1 MPKTTQPSPSKMPK
15 SKPSTKISKT
25 TPPPVA
31 KKLVAGKKVKKVL
44 TPPPVPTTD
53 VVEKPVVVVPPKS
66 AVQQQI
72 DLLGTRIVGLR
83 TELSSLN
90 TEFRTLCK
98 LYTRER
104 RDTERLAGK
113 RSGAK
118 RAGNSKPSG
127 FAKPGYISPELCNF
141 LGKPNGTEMARTDV
155 TRYLTTYIK
164 DKGLQNKENKK
175 QILCDAALQG
185 LLKPNKDDIITY
197 FNLQSYMKRHYN
209 NPNNSNDTSNP
220 ILTT

>member
-1 MPKTTQPSPSKMPK
+1 MPTKQKTNKPTK
-15 SKPSTKISKT
+15 SKPPLT
-25 TPPPVA
+25 
-31 KKLVAGKKVKKVL
+31 KKLGGKKVMASPAATAAPPSAPPASETKVTADAVA
-44 TPPPVPTTD
+44 TPKT
-53 VVEKPVVVVPPKS
+53 

-72 DLLGTRIVGLR
+72 ELLGKGIIGLR

-90 TEFRTLCK
+90 TEFRTLCR

-104 RDTERLAGK
+104 RDVERMASK
-113 RSGAK
+113 RSGGAK

-141 LGKPNGTEMARTDV
+141 LGKPDGTEMARTDV

-164 DKGLQNKENKK
+164 DKGLQNKANKK
-175 QILCDAALQG
+175 EILCDAALQG
-185 LLKPNKDDIITY
+185 LLKPNKNDVITY

-209 NPNNSNDTSNP
+209 NPIVS
-220 ILTT
+220 LTASA

>member
-1 MPKTTQPSPSKMPK
+1 MPTKPVKT
-15 SKPSTKISKT
+15 KP
-25 TPPPVA
+25 A
-31 KKLVAGKKVKKVL
+31 KKPLLTKKLSSGKKVMAAPVA
-44 TPPPVPTTD
+44 TPVPASAA
-53 VVEKPVVVVPPKS
+53 PVPVLETKQATAIPKT
-66 AVQQQI
+66 AVLQQI
-72 DLLGTRIVGLR
+72 ELLGKGIIGLR

-90 TEFRTLCK
+90 TEFRTLCR

-104 RDTERLAGK
+104 RDVDRLASK

-141 LGKPNGTEMARTDV
+141 LGKPDGTEMARTDV

-175 QILCDAALQG
+175 EILCDAALQG
-185 LLKPNKDDIITY
+185 LLKPDKNDVITY
-197 FNLQSYMKRHYN
+197 FNLQSYMKRHY
-209 NPNNSNDTSNP
+209 SNP
-220 ILTT
+220 TSIANLTASA